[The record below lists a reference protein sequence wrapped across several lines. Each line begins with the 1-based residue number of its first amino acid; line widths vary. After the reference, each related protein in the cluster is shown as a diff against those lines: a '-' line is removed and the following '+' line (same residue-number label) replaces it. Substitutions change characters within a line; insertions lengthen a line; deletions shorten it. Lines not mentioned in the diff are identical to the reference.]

1 MGPAGTQTKLHRD
14 VYGSYSWS
22 TNVVGRKRWWLFPPH
37 VTSYITRPNGET
49 IGDEKAIPEDGS
61 MDDLLEDWPDWELA
75 RQAMTV
81 VEQEE
86 GETIFVPSGW
96 YHQVLNLTFCIS
108 INHNWSNSHNV
119 ESMYHAM
126 VDAVQRVEDS
136 IDDVKEL
143 LKTQHPNGGWEE
155 EWRTI
160 VQDLLK
166 KDAGWDWQTFLE
178 MVELNLCR
186 VSSEGGPSYPIQ
198 WMNYGPSSELTGGS
212 MTVSQLGSYAYRH
225 VSPERRYVFDRV
237 SPCITHFACSVW
249 GQSAEYGE
257 MLTRIRLL
265 LDKIALSV

>member
-212 MTVSQLGSYAYRH
+212 MTVSQASLVRH